1 MPDLFAWLKVLHVVS
16 VIAWMAG
23 LFYLPRL
30 FVYHT
35 GVAVGSESSELFKV
49 MERRL
54 FLIIMRPAM
63 AVAWLA
69 GLGLVWLVW
78 DWSGWMWV
86 KGACAIVMTVVH
98 EHLGGLVKA
107 FGNDLRPKSESYFRV
122 INEVPTVL
130 MILIVTMVIV
140 KPF

>member
-1 MPDLFAWLKVLHVVS
+1 MLDLYLWLKVLHVIS

-30 FVYHT
+30 FVYHSE
-35 GVAVGSESSELFKV
+35 VAIGSESSELFKV

-54 FLIIMRPAM
+54 FRIIMRPAM

-86 KGACAIVMTVVH
+86 KAASVIVMTVVH
-98 EHLGGLVKA
+98 EHLGGLAKA
-107 FGNDLRPKSESYFRV
+107 FGKDLRPKSETYFRLV
-122 INEVPTVL
+122 NEVPTVL
-130 MILIVTMVIV
+130 MIVIVTMVIV